1 MGLVTLIPGCLLGFV
16 LPGWGLATIA
26 SAPARI
32 CAAFLLSLVVLF
44 DCVLLLQVSGLPI
57 SAGTVTLF
65 ELAATALAFGV
76 AARRR
81 GWHAL
86 LPDVQGARRALAEV
100 LAVRHGRV
108 LAACVVV
115 IGSALAVRY
124 CIQPLSGLDTSW
136 RWEFLARQLLVT
148 QTLDFYPPRSASDY
162 GMYFFPDAIPPLVS
176 ITYWWLYATY
186 GAVVPELTVILV
198 VAQYACA
205 MVLAY
210 QLGSRLLSRDAG
222 LLAAAVLASS
232 PLFYR
237 ATFMGQ
243 ETGLTVASFA
253 AVLCYACAWSDRTR
267 WSAPIIAGAAAGLGA
282 LLREY
287 GWAWVP
293 LGVLTLAWRGAGLM
307 PMLALAA
314 VATAVA
320 GPWYLRTWQLTGN
333 PFYPLPVGPFDS
345 AAANPLFA
353 AILGLL
359 REQSAQFVPSTEML
373 VGQASF
379 VLLLAPIAI
388 LFGVAALAWRP
399 RRDWALAVAAVV
411 LAGVWWQSVPYTQG
425 GFRYATRVLG
435 PTVLVL
441 SVAAATAIARGDRLW
456 RLWVGTV
463 AVCLATLWTLLN
475 AAVFPSEL
483 DEVAWAEI
491 PKVAT
496 ERMTF
501 AFQRRETGTLD
512 ALRSRLPGGGRVL
525 SDNSYASIVLR
536 GSDYELVPF
545 WSPEFTF
552 LFDRGVAADEV
563 DRGLRARGIR
573 GMLIGIGT
581 PVTELYGRYPFFRP
595 RTGEWQ
601 GVSRLASG
609 YALIVPP
616 DGPK

>member
-1 MGLVTLIPGCLLGFV
+1 MGLATLILGCMLGFV

-26 SAPARI
+26 AAPARI

-44 DCVLLLQVSGLPI
+44 NGVLLLQISGLPI
-57 SAGTVTLF
+57 SAGTVGLF
-65 ELAATALAFGV
+65 ELAVTALAFWV

-86 LPDVQGARRALAEV
+86 RPDVQGARRAVAEA

-108 LAACVVV
+108 LAACIVV

-124 CIQPLSGLDTSW
+124 WIQPLSGLDTSW
-136 RWEFLARQLLVT
+136 RWEFLARQLFVT

-176 ITYWWLYATY
+176 VTYWWLYATY
-186 GAVVPELTVILV
+186 GAAVPELTVTLV

-205 MVLAY
+205 TVLAY
-210 QLGSRLLSRDAG
+210 QLGSRLLSREAG
-222 LLAAAVLASS
+222 LLAAAILASS

-237 ATFMGQ
+237 TTFMGQ

-253 AVLCYACAWSDRTR
+253 GVLFWACAWSDRTR
-267 WSAPIIAGAAAGLGA
+267 SGAPMIAGAAAGLGA

-287 GWAWVP
+287 GWVWVP
-293 LGVLTLAWRGAGLM
+293 LGILTLTWRSAGLV

-333 PFYPLPVGPFDS
+333 PFFPLPIGPFDS
-345 AAANPLFA
+345 AATNPLFA

-359 REQSAQFVPSTEML
+359 RERAAQFVPSAEMV
-373 VGQASF
+373 VGQVSF

-388 LFGVAALAWRP
+388 LGGVAALAWRP
-399 RRDWALAVAAVV
+399 RRDWALAVAALV
-411 LAGVWWQSVPYTQG
+411 LAGVWWQSIPYTQG

-435 PTVLVL
+435 PAVLVL
-441 SVAAATAIARGDRLW
+441 SVAAATAIARGDRPW
-456 RLWVGTV
+456 RLWVGAV
-463 AVCLATLWTLLN
+463 AVCLSTVWTLVN
-475 AAVFPSEL
+475 ASVFPSEL
-483 DEVAWAEI
+483 DEVAWADI
-491 PKVAT
+491 PEVAT
-496 ERMTF
+496 ERTTF

-512 ALRSRLPGGGRVL
+512 VLRSRLPGGGRVL
-525 SDNSYASIVLR
+525 SDNSYAWVLVR

-563 DRGLRARGIR
+563 DRELRARGIR

-601 GVSRLASG
+601 AVSRLASG
-609 YALIVPP
+609 SVLIVPP
-616 DGPK
+616 DGAQ